1 MRRVKGA
8 LTDLMKDLN
17 IDDTGTLTFHLKKLV
32 GFIAKTPDGYYELTE
47 LGLKAFSL
55 LKAPQQLSAKPSS
68 AEGISTVKHVR
79 GVSAEEVKP
88 DLVVLRDRISL
99 TIDRELLERVR
110 AMGKRLLI
118 KNVINVSVAED
129 VDPNL
134 FDEAIESIQNVM
146 TLRVPKHLETLVHL
160 KVSDVLSIASS
171 KGATHT
177 PPLVSMV
184 SDAVEAIASVV
195 TRMVSS
201 LAPRMLAMRDLNRE
215 LVFSRAI
222 PNVKVLTLEV
232 DGGYAKI
239 SFKAM

>member
-1 MRRVKGA
+1 
-8 LTDLMKDLN
+8 L
-17 IDDTGTLTFHLKKLV
+17 
-32 GFIAKTPDGYYELTE
+32 
-47 LGLKAFSL
+47 
-55 LKAPQQLSAKPSS
+55 Q
-68 AEGISTVKHVR
+68 
-79 GVSAEEVKP
+79 
-88 DLVVLRDRISL
+88 VV
-99 TIDRELLERVR
+99 RELL
-110 AMGKRLLI
+110 
-118 KNVINVSVAED
+118 
-129 VDPNL
+129 
-134 FDEAIESIQNVM
+134 
-146 TLRVPKHLETLVHL
+146 
-160 KVSDVLSIASS
+160 
-171 KGATHT
+171 T